1 MTSQPTAAAA
11 DAERRLGLAF
21 ALSAFLLWGF
31 LPAYYKWTAAIP
43 ADLVVAHRILWS
55 VLFLAIFLGLRGKLG
70 EVGAI
75 LRDPATL
82 SKLALSATVIS
93 INWLVFIW
101 AVERGRI
108 LEVSFGYFANPLV
121 SVAIGLVVLKETL
134 SRWQTVAIVLASVAV
149 AVQAIALGGFPWVSM
164 ALAFSFGTYGYLRK
178 TVAVGAS
185 PGLMVEAIVLAPF
198 ALAYLVYAGV
208 SGGSAAMADVWPI
221 DRPGLFLLLLG
232 TGVVTA
238 VPLALFAAGAR
249 RLSLTAVG
257 LMQYIAPSIQFLLA
271 LYVYGEEVE
280 PVRLA
285 TFGLIWISLA
295 IFTTDTLIRHERSRG

>member
-31 LPAYYKWTAAIP
+31 LPAYYKWTSAIP

-75 LRDPATL
+75 LCDPATL

-134 SRWQTVAIVLASVAV
+134 SRWQTVAIVLASIAV
-149 AVQAIALGGFPWVSM
+149 AVQAMALGGFPWVSV
-164 ALAFSFGTYGYLRK
+164 ALAFSFGVYGYVRK

-208 SGGSAAMADVWPI
+208 TGGSAAMADVWPV

-271 LYVYGEEVE
+271 LYVYGENVE

-295 IFTTDTLIRHERSRG
+295 IFTTDTLVRHERSRG

>member
-1 MTSQPTAAAA
+1 MTNHPSAGAEE
-11 DAERRLGLAF
+11 AERRLGLAF
-21 ALSAFLLWGF
+21 AFSAFLLWGF
-31 LPAYYKWTAAIP
+31 LPAYYKWTATIP

-55 VLFLAIFLGLRGKLG
+55 VAFLGVFLGWRGRLG
-70 EVGAI
+70 EVAAI

-82 SKLALSATVIS
+82 TKLALSATVIS

-108 LEVSFGYFANPLV
+108 LEISFGYFANPLV

-134 SRWQTVAIVLASVAV
+134 SRGQGVAIAIAALAV
-149 AVQAIALGGFPWVSM
+149 AIQALALDGVPWVSL
-164 ALAFSFGTYGYLRK
+164 ALAFSFATYGYLRK

-185 PGLMVEAIVLAPF
+185 PGLMVEAILLAPIAAGYLVLA
-198 ALAYLVYAGV
+198 GV
-208 SGGSAAMADVWPI
+208 RDGTADVLPF
-221 DRPGLFLLLLG
+221 DRPGLFLLLVG

-257 LMQYIAPSIQFLLA
+257 LMQYLAPSIQLLLA
-271 LYVYGEEVE
+271 IFVYGEEIE
-280 PVRLA
+280 PLRLA
-285 TFGLIWISLA
+285 TFGLIWVSLA
-295 IFTTDTLIRHERSRG
+295 VFTADTLYRHERAKR

>member
-1 MTSQPTAAAA
+1 MTTSPASGAE

-21 ALSAFLLWGF
+21 ALSAFLMWGF

-55 VLFLAIFLGLRGKLG
+55 VLFLAIFLGLRGRLG

-75 LRDPATL
+75 LRNPATL
-82 SKLALSATVIS
+82 SKLTLSAAVIS

-108 LEVSFGYFANPLV
+108 LEVSFGYFSNPLV

-134 SRWQTVAIVLASVAV
+134 SRWQAIAIGLATVAVGI
-149 AVQAIALGGFPWVSM
+149 QALALGGFPWVSM
-164 ALAFSFGTYGYLRK
+164 ALAFSFASYGYLRK

-185 PGLMVEAIVLAPF
+185 PGLMVEAIVLAPL
-198 ALAYLVYAGV
+198 ALAYLVYAGI
-208 SGGSAAMADVWPI
+208 SGGGAAMADVLPI
-221 DRPGLFLLLLG
+221 DRPGLFMLLIG

-238 VPLALFAAGAR
+238 VPLAMFAAGAR

-285 TFGLIWISLA
+285 TFGLIWVSLA
-295 IFTTDTLIRHERSRG
+295 IFTTDTLYRHERRRK